1 MAKDKE
7 KKVKTKV
14 KAKTKTKAKT
24 SDKSANT
31 KKVHINPIKFII
43 DEILILVKSIGMG
56 IFSFFSKE
64 KKETLDKGL
73 SKTKEN
79 VFSKITRAIVL
90 RI

>member
-14 KAKTKTKAKT
+14 KAKNKTKTKAKT

-43 DEILILVKSIGMG
+43 DEILNLLVW
-56 IFSFFSKE
+56 
-64 KKETLDKGL
+64 
-73 SKTKEN
+73 
-79 VFSKITRAIVL
+79 VFLAFLMVL
-90 RI
+90 FLL